1 MSEPVENPVDTAVD
15 RCRRCA
21 RTGPMTRAQVLE
33 ETLARLEVE
42 RLAPPPTP
50 HPTVAQARAQ
60 RLADLER
67 TA

>member
-1 MSEPVENPVDTAVD
+1 MSESVENPVDTTVD
-15 RCRRCA
+15 RCPRCA
-21 RTGPMTRAQVLE
+21 KTWPTTRAQILE

-42 RLAPPPTP
+42 RLSPPPTP